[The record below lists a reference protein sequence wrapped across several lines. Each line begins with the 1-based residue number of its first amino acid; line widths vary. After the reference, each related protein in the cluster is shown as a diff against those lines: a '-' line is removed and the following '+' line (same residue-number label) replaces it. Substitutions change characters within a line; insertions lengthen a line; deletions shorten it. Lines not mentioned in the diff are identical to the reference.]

1 MLNALLERNVLS
13 PRAPTDSSPE
23 KANFPGCAFDAGS
36 AFQTVLKRAFHPG
49 EILKDELAE
58 VGASPTA
65 FARKFDM
72 PLNRVSQTIGSKPF
86 VTDDVAPRFGLWFG
100 TEPQIWLT
108 LQGQIDL
115 FANSSI
121 STIQIVTERYQ

>member
-1 MLNALLERNVLS
+1 M
-13 PRAPTDSSPE
+13 
-23 KANFPGCAFDAGS
+23 
-36 AFQTVLKRAFHPG
+36 LKRAFHPG

-65 FARKFDM
+65 FARQFDV

-86 VTDDVAPRFGLWFG
+86 VTDDVALRFGLWFG
-100 TEPQIWLT
+100 TEPQFWLN

-115 FANSSI
+115 SAKSSI
-121 STIQIVTERYQ
+121 NTVQIITERYQ